1 MVKVEV
7 VIEVV
12 IKVKVD
18 VGVRFRTVFLL
29 ARGSPSSE
37 LRKLDRSVGRGPL
50 AEQVLIAGRKFGSAG
65 GEVLFLTA
73 PVLLVLMELKPL

>member
-1 MVKVEV
+1 MVKVKV
-7 VIEVV
+7 VIEVE
-12 IKVKVD
+12 

-37 LRKLDRSVGRGPL
+37 LRNLDGSVGRGAL
-50 AEQVLIAGRKFGSAG
+50 AERVLFAGRKFGSAG

-73 PVLLVLMELKPL
+73 PVLLVLMKLKPL

>member
-7 VIEVV
+7 VIE
-12 IKVKVD
+12 
-18 VGVRFRTVFLL
+18 VRFRTVFLL

-37 LRKLDRSVGRGPL
+37 LRKLDGSFGRGAL
-50 AEQVLIAGRKFGSAG
+50 AEKVLFAGRKFGSAG

-73 PVLLVLMELKPL
+73 PVLLVLNEIEASIEDMH